1 MDDLGLC
8 SAFLSRPARRHTAPR
23 VRAWTLQRDDD
34 SEITHSLSCSCSRLP
49 LSPCWPPNTCVQGA
63 SHPGGNAVNGDS
75 GGVWGLSGLHC
86 AHRLSPPLV
95 HPQASCQPQEGPSRH
110 QQGACARA
118 RAHAP
123 VGAACELCACH
134 CCSHARIANPFFPLS
149 AQPLSCKDYLHVLG
163 IDLGH
168 VVFQGVFGCA
178 LELYLSS
185 MSTQVACKH
194 ASVAMSVRKGFLSMM
209 GWTDVCGC

>member
-118 RAHAP
+118 RARACSCWGRMRAVCVPLLQPRSHCQPIFPTVRSAP
-123 VGAACELCACH
+123 FMQG
-134 CCSHARIANPFFPLS
+134 LS
-149 AQPLSCKDYLHVLG
+149 ACIGHRFRPCRVSGRVWVRPRTLPLVHE
-163 IDLGH
+163 H
-168 VVFQGVFGCA
+168 A
-178 LELYLSS
+178 SS
-185 MSTQVACKH
+185 MQACICCYECKEGLPLH
-194 ASVAMSVRKGFLSMM
+194 DGM
-209 GWTDVCGC
+209 D